1 MRFDIKGNPSYGE
14 VDVDLGPNEVIL
26 IEPGAMSRMSS
37 NMNSSF
43 QRQGGFFSA
52 MFRKM
57 FGGENFFL
65 GKYEHPDGGKLTFA
79 PSIPG
84 HVENTQLANNSLNIM
99 AGCFLACTPGV
110 NIKAKFGGLKA
121 LFSGEGAFLLEASG
135 SGDLF
140 FNSFGGI
147 IKKEINGE
155 FIVDTGPVVAFTP
168 SLDYSIS
175 GMGSFK
181 STMLSGEGLVMKFRG
196 NGTLYLQTRNVSSI
210 ASWLTPRLLG

>member
-14 VDVDLGPNEVIL
+14 VDVDLGPNETLL

-37 NMNSSF
+37 NLNSSF
-43 QRQGGFFSA
+43 QRQGGLFSA

-57 FGGENFFL
+57 CGGENFFL

-79 PSIPG
+79 PSTPG
-84 HVENTQLANNSLNIM
+84 HVEHRQLTNNSLNLM

-135 SGDLF
+135 NGDLF

-147 IKKEINGE
+147 VEKEINGD
-155 FIVDTGPVVAFTP
+155 FIVDTGHVVAFEP
-168 SLDYSIS
+168 SLNYKTS
-175 GMGSFK
+175 GMGNWK
-181 STMLSGEGLVMKFRG
+181 STMLSGEGLVMTFSGVGKI
-196 NGTLYLQTRNVSSI
+196 YLQTRTIDGI
-210 ASWLTPRLLG
+210 ASWLTPRLI

>member
-1 MRFDIKGNPSYGE
+1 
-14 VDVDLGPNEVIL
+14 
-26 IEPGAMSRMSS
+26 
-37 NMNSSF
+37 MNSSF

-57 FGGENFFL
+57 FGGESFFL

-84 HVENTQLANNSLNIM
+84 HVENRQLTNDSLNIM

-110 NIKAKFGGLKA
+110 NIKAKFGGFKA

-135 SGDLF
+135 NGELF

-147 IKKEINGE
+147 VEKQINGE
-155 FIVDTGPVVAFTP
+155 FIVDTGHVVAFDP
-168 SLDYSIS
+168 SLDYTIS
-175 GMGSFK
+175 GMGNFK
-181 STMLSGEGLVMKFRG
+181 STMLSGEGLVMRFKG
-196 NGTLYLQTRNVSSI
+196 SGKLYLQTRNVSSV

>member
-14 VDVDLGPNEVIL
+14 VDVDLGPNETIL

-37 NMNSSF
+37 NLDSSF
-43 QRQGGFFSA
+43 QRQGGLFSA

-79 PSIPG
+79 PSTPG
-84 HVENTQLANNSLNIM
+84 HVEHRQLTNNSLNLM

-135 SGDLF
+135 NGDLF

-147 IKKEINGE
+147 VEKEINGD
-155 FIVDTGPVVAFTP
+155 FIVDTGHVVAFEP
-168 SLDYSIS
+168 SLNYKTS
-175 GMGSFK
+175 GMGNWK
-181 STMLSGEGLVMKFRG
+181 STMLSGEGLVMTFSGVGKI
-196 NGTLYLQTRNVSSI
+196 YLQTRTIDGI
-210 ASWLTPRLLG
+210 ASWLTPRLI

>member
-1 MRFDIKGNPSYGE
+1 MRFDINGNPSYGE
-14 VDVDLGPNEVIL
+14 VDVDLGPNETIL

-37 NMNSSF
+37 NLNSSF

-84 HVENTQLANNSLNIM
+84 HVEHRQLTNNSLNIM

-121 LFSGEGAFLLEASG
+121 LFSDEGAFLLEASG
-135 SGDLF
+135 NGDLF

-147 IKKEINGE
+147 IEKEINGD
-155 FIVDTGPVVAFTP
+155 FIVDTGHVVAFEP
-168 SLDYSIS
+168 SLNYKTS
-175 GMGSFK
+175 GMGNWK
-181 STMLSGEGLVMKFRG
+181 STMLSGEGLVMTFSGVGKI
-196 NGTLYLQTRNVSSI
+196 YLQTRTI
-210 ASWLTPRLLG
+210 AGTASWLTPRLI

>member
-1 MRFDIKGNPSYGE
+1 MRFEVKGNPSYGE
-14 VDVDLGPNEVIL
+14 VDVDLGPNETLL

-37 NMNSSF
+37 NLNSSF
-43 QRQGGFFSA
+43 QRQGGLFSA

-79 PSIPG
+79 PSTPG
-84 HVENTQLANNSLNIM
+84 HVEHRQLTNNSLNLM

-135 SGDLF
+135 NGDLF

-147 IKKEINGE
+147 VEKEINGD
-155 FIVDTGPVVAFTP
+155 FIVDTGHVVAFEP
-168 SLDYSIS
+168 SLNYKTS
-175 GMGSFK
+175 GMGNWK
-181 STMLSGEGLVMKFRG
+181 STMLSGEGLVMTFSGVGKI
-196 NGTLYLQTRNVSSI
+196 YLQTRTIDGI
-210 ASWLTPRLLG
+210 ASWLTPRLI

>member
-1 MRFDIKGNPSYGE
+1 MKFDIKGNPSYGE
-14 VDVDLGPNEVIL
+14 VDVELGPGEVFL

-37 NMNSSF
+37 NMESSF

-65 GKYEHPDGGKLTFA
+65 GKYSHQNGGTLTFA

-84 HVENTQLANNSLNIM
+84 AVEHYSLSNSHLNIM
-99 AGCFLACTPGV
+99 AGSFLACTPGV

-147 IKKEINGE
+147 VKKEINGE
-155 FIVDTGPVVAFTP
+155 FIVDTGHVVAFTT
-168 SLDYSIS
+168 SLDYSIT

>member
-1 MRFDIKGNPSYGE
+1 MRFNIKGNPSYGE
-14 VDVDLGPNEVIL
+14 VDVDLGPSETLL

-37 NMNSSF
+37 NLNSSF

-79 PSIPG
+79 PSTPG
-84 HVENTQLANNSLNIM
+84 HVEHRQLTNNSLNIM

-110 NIKAKFGGLKA
+110 NIKAKFGGFKA

-135 SGDLF
+135 NGDLF

-147 IKKEINGE
+147 VEKEINGD
-155 FIVDTGPVVAFTP
+155 FIVDTGHVVAFEP
-168 SLDYSIS
+168 SLNYKIS
-175 GMGSFK
+175 GMGNWK
-181 STMLSGEGLVMKFRG
+181 STMLSGEGLVMTFSGVGKI
-196 NGTLYLQTRNVSSI
+196 YLQTRTVEGI
-210 ASWLTPRLLG
+210 ASWLTPRLI

>member
-14 VDVDLGPNEVIL
+14 VDVDLGPNETIL

-37 NMNSSF
+37 NLDSSF

-57 FGGENFFL
+57 FGGESFFL

-79 PSIPG
+79 PSTPG
-84 HVENTQLANNSLNIM
+84 HVEHRQLTNNSLNLM
-99 AGCFLACTPGV
+99 AGGFLACTLGV

-135 SGDLF
+135 NGDLF
-140 FNSFGGI
+140 FNSFAFLRLDKLLPPEYKGH
-147 IKKEINGE
+147 
-155 FIVDTGPVVAFTP
+155 VAVAF
-168 SLDYSIS
+168 
-175 GMGSFK
+175 
-181 STMLSGEGLVMKFRG
+181 
-196 NGTLYLQTRNVSSI
+196 NVC
-210 ASWLTPRLLG
+210 

>member
-14 VDVDLGPNEVIL
+14 VDVDLGPNETIL

-37 NMNSSF
+37 NLDSSF

-79 PSIPG
+79 PSTPG
-84 HVENTQLANNSLNIM
+84 HVEHRQLTNNSLNLM

-110 NIKAKFGGLKA
+110 NIKANFGGFKA

-135 SGDLF
+135 NGDLF

-147 IKKEINGE
+147 VEKEINGD
-155 FIVDTGPVVAFTP
+155 FIVDTGHVVAFEP
-168 SLDYSIS
+168 SLNYKTS
-175 GMGSFK
+175 GMGNWK
-181 STMLSGEGLVMKFRG
+181 STMLSGEGLVMTFSGVGKI
-196 NGTLYLQTRNVSSI
+196 YLQTRTIDGI
-210 ASWLTPRLLG
+210 ASWLTPRLI

>member
-1 MRFDIKGNPSYGE
+1 
-14 VDVDLGPNEVIL
+14 
-26 IEPGAMSRMSS
+26 
-37 NMNSSF
+37 MNSSF

-84 HVENTQLANNSLNIM
+84 HVVNTQLANNSLNIM
-99 AGCFLACTPGV
+99 AGSFLACTPGID
-110 NIKAKFGGLKA
+110 IKAKFGGLKA

-135 SGDLF
+135 DGDLF

-147 IKKEINGE
+147 IEKEINGE
-155 FIVDTGPVVAFTP
+155 FIVDTGHVVGFEPT
-168 SLDYSIS
+168 LNYKIS
-175 GMGSFK
+175 GMGNWK
-181 STMLSGEGLVMKFRG
+181 STMLSGEGLVMSF
-196 NGTLYLQTRNVSSI
+196 NGTGKIYLQTRTIDGI
-210 ASWLTPRLLG
+210 ASWLTPRLI